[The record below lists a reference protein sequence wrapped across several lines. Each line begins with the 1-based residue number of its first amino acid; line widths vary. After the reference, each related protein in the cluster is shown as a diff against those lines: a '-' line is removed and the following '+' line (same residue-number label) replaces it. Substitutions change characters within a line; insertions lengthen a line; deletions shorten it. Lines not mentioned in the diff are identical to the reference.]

1 LDFYNYVNKN
11 KKEIDMDNILSLKN
25 MFVCNNAYN
34 TLYKD
39 IIINNN
45 NPNKNELKEILE
57 PIGFFWIN

>member
-1 LDFYNYVNKN
+1 
-11 KKEIDMDNILSLKN
+11 LKN